1 MKGIIVHRV
10 FLDGDQ
16 ESHVLRSDAD
26 HYPETRLTP
35 SQPGKR
41 LPGRVIRTMQEL

>member
-1 MKGIIVHRV
+1 MRRV

-16 ESHVLRSDAD
+16 ESHALRSDAD
-26 HYPETRLTP
+26 HYPETRLAP